1 MVESHTQLNTI
12 TIGID
17 EAGRGPVFGPMV
29 VAAVATNGWYDERVR
44 DSKRLSA
51 RARQELFSL
60 IRQHCV
66 SHVAVIEPTSLD
78 HYGMHKSVAL
88 SFLSVAARTRETL
101 LDAGIESSCIR
112 VVADG
117 ICPKT
122 DNKHI
127 NLKSAKYIDEWM
139 VKGEDRVFEIAAA
152 SIVAKVTHDQI
163 IGDLLAKDP
172 SLKRYGL
179 KTNMGYGTT
188 EHAEALI
195 RYGLSRHHRACAKS
209 LIHTHQKK
217 KTNLS
222 MPAVSGPHQH

>member
-1 MVESHTQLNTI
+1 MNVI
-12 TIGID
+12 TVGID

-44 DSKRLSA
+44 DSKKMTA

-66 SHVAVIEPTSLD
+66 SHVSVIEPAKID
-78 HYGMHKSVAL
+78 KYGMHKCVVLSFASVAT
-88 SFLSVAARTRETL
+88 RTRETL
-101 LDAGIESSCIR
+101 LVAGIDSSRIR
-112 VVADG
+112 VIADG

-122 DNKHI
+122 GDEYTDTM
-127 NLKSAKYIDEWM
+127 SAANIDEWM
-139 VKGEDRVFEIAAA
+139 TKGEDRVFEIAAA

-163 IGDLLAKDP
+163 IRDLLAKDP
-172 SLKRYGL
+172 SLNRYGL

-195 RYGLSRHHRACAKS
+195 RYGPSRHHRACAKS
-209 LIHTHQKK
+209 LIHTQTKK
-217 KTNLS
+217 KTSLS